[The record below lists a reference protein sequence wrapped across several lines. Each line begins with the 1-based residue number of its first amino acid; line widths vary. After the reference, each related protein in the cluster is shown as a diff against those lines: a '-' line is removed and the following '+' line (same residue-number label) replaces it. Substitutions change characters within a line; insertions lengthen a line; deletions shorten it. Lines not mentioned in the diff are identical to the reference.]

1 MEGGMA
7 VLDGAGS
14 IARASQPFAG
24 WFSGLRDGLE
34 GRDFVSLLAAVNPE
48 WGRPFQDWEATG
60 TEFGELLLQT
70 GSAPRERCFRMSL
83 SRMSEAIFVHVAEC
97 LPSGDDSESGD
108 WLREKA
114 AEPGREHGLA
124 LKLLQTESQL
134 QQLIRRWPGVIF
146 NQRPDMGFN
155 FASPRLAELTGIPL
169 ENWANEPGLF
179 WKVIHSADVQDLEH
193 QIRRAAAGEATVS
206 SFRVRNAAT
215 GRVTYVFEHREPVRT
230 TSGVLVGYE
239 GVWVDISRQAIAEKR
254 LMGAAWKE
262 TLATITMG
270 LAHDFSNILAGI
282 HSLADTIQLQLPPE
296 DPRLQSICMVQ
307 RNALAASQLVRR
319 IFQLHEGRIGERGY
333 HDLNELSRDLVEL
346 TRRLIP
352 RHIRVEVHYAPLPL
366 PVFADP
372 VEFRQVALNLI
383 LNAVDSMPDSGV
395 LRVSTVKRDEPVV
408 PGAASF
414 ETGSI
419 PRPPCVGLTIEDTG
433 CGIPAR
439 HIAKIFDPFFTTKPV
454 NRGSGLG
461 LYNARLFVEK
471 HHGLISVDSV
481 EGTGT
486 TFRVWLPE
494 ADFTESDRW
503 VEPEAEQRSTLL
515 LLGRP
520 GAGLNSMAA
529 LLRRNGY
536 GVAVE
541 TEEDSALQLIDSPDY
556 EFGALVVQLG
566 ADGSSGER
574 VLQEIRKRRLPFK
587 IILQVLTGND
597 DEIPAGLMSEA
608 SLVLPRDLPEEELIE
623 QVARLLKVTGRVA

>member
-1 MEGGMA
+1 MA
-7 VLDGAGS
+7 VLNGAGC
-14 IARASQPFAG
+14 IVRASQSFAG
-24 WFSGLRDGLE
+24 WFSGLREGLE
-34 GRDFVSLLAAVNPE
+34 GREFGALLGQVNPE
-48 WGRPFQDWEATG
+48 WARHFLDWEAG
-60 TEFGELLLQT
+60 GMEFGELLLVT
-70 GSAPRERCFRMSL
+70 ASAPRARCFRVSVSRL
-83 SRMSEAIFVHVAEC
+83 SDTTFVHVAEC
-97 LPSGDDSESGD
+97 LPPGDDAESGE
-108 WLREKA
+108 WLRETA
-114 AEPGREHGLA
+114 GEPGREHGLA
-124 LKLLQTESQL
+124 LRLLQTESQL
-134 QQLIRRWPGVIF
+134 QQLIRRWHGVIF
-146 NQRPDMGFN
+146 NQRSDMGFN

-169 ENWANEPGLF
+169 EQWTNEPGLF
-179 WKVIHSADVQDLEH
+179 WKVIHPADVQDLEH
-193 QIRRAAAGEATVS
+193 QIRRAAAGEPTVS
-206 SFRVRNAAT
+206 SFRVRNSAT

-230 TSGVLVGYE
+230 TSGVLIGYE

-282 HSLADTIQLQLPPE
+282 HSLADSIQLQLPPE
-296 DPRLQSICMVQ
+296 DPRLQSISLVQ

-352 RHIRVEVHYAPLPL
+352 RHIRVEVHYAPQPL

-395 LRVSTVKRDEPVV
+395 LRISTVKRDEAVV

-419 PRPPCVGLTIEDTG
+419 PRPPCVGLAIEDTG

-503 VEPEAEQRSTLL
+503 IEPESEQRSTLL
-515 LLGRP
+515 LLGGP

-541 TEEDSALQLIDSPDY
+541 TQEDSALQLIDSPDY

-574 VLQEIRKRRLPFK
+574 LLQEIRKRRLPFK
-587 IILQVLTGND
+587 IVLQVLTGND

-608 SLVLPRDLPEEELIE
+608 SLVLPRDLPEEELIV
-623 QVARLLKVTGRVA
+623 QVARLLKGTGRTL

>member
-1 MEGGMA
+1 MA
-7 VLDGAGS
+7 VLNASGC
-14 IARASQPFAG
+14 IVRASRPFASWLG
-24 WFSGLRDGLE
+24 GIRDGLE
-34 GRDFVSLLAAVNPE
+34 GREFSVLLGTVNPE
-48 WGRPFQDWEATG
+48 WARMYFAWDAGG
-60 TEFGELLLQT
+60 TEFGELMLRAGPEAT
-70 GSAPRERCFRMSL
+70 ARGFRL
-83 SRMSEAIFVHVAEC
+83 SVSRLPGNTFIHVSEC
-97 LPSGDDSESGD
+97 LLTSDSSDSGEL
-108 WLREKA
+108 LREA
-114 AEPGREHGLA
+114 AASTDREHGLA
-124 LKLLQTESQL
+124 LRLLQTESQL
-134 QQLIRRWPGVIF
+134 EQLIRRWPGVIF
-146 NQRPDMGFN
+146 NQRSDLGFN
-155 FASPRLAELTGIPL
+155 FVSPRLAELTGIPL
-169 ENWANEPGLF
+169 DRWISEPGLF
-179 WKVIHSADVQDLEH
+179 WKVVHSADVQDLEH
-193 QIRRAAAGEATVS
+193 QIRRAASGESTVS
-206 SFRVRNAAT
+206 SFRVRNIST
-215 GRVTYVFEHREPVRT
+215 GRVSYVFEHREPVRT

-282 HSLADTIQLQLPPE
+282 HSLADSIQLQLPPD
-296 DPRLQSICMVQ
+296 DPRLQSISLVQ

-333 HDLNELSRDLVEL
+333 HDLNELGRDLVEL

-352 RHIRVEVHYAPLPL
+352 HHIGVEVHYAPQPL
-366 PVFADP
+366 PVFIDP

-383 LNAVDSMPDSGV
+383 LNAVDSMPDSGT
-395 LRVSTVKRDEPVV
+395 LRISTVKRDEAVV

-419 PRPPCVGLTIEDTG
+419 PRPPCVGFAIEDTG

-439 HIAKIFDPFFTTKPV
+439 HIAKIFDPFFTTKPA

-481 EGTGT
+481 ENTGT

-503 VEPEAEQRSTLL
+503 EEPESEQRSTLL

-520 GAGLNSMAA
+520 GAGLTSMAA
-529 LLRRNGY
+529 LLRRHGY
-536 GVAVE
+536 SVAVE
-541 TEEDSALQLIDSPDY
+541 TAEESALALIDSPDY
-556 EFGALVVQLG
+556 EFGAIVLQLG

-574 VLQEIRKRRLPFK
+574 LLQEIRKRRLPLK
-587 IILQVLTGND
+587 IILQVLAGND

-608 SLVLPRDLPEEELIE
+608 SLVLPRDLPEEELIVL
-623 QVARLLKVTGRVA
+623 VARLLKGTGRSI